1 MIPLSTIL
9 FPQRWRRTRFR
20 QFETSKREWT
30 RTFRI
35 QTVCR
40 LLHTLILVDI
50 VRLLQ
55 YLDDSKYVRRR
66 MADSLTRNP
75 ISLWRRCSPCD
86 VSSQRRSIATTCVRF
101 IQTYVVVT
109 GSNPLVNQAVEKFRL
124 WLIEKFKFYCS
135 LLIDLLD
142 AEAGV
147 VQVIIYY
154 PFNSSLPPSV
164 SFCRSARRAAT
175 PRRKRSPSST

>member
-1 MIPLSTIL
+1 MTPNTYVAE
-9 FPQRWRRTRFR
+9 WRIHSLETRSR
-20 QFETSKREWT
+20 CGGDAVPATY
-30 RTFRI
+30 
-35 QTVCR
+35 
-40 LLHTLILVDI
+40 LHK
-50 VRLLQ
+50 
-55 YLDDSKYVRRR
+55 DDRSQLH
-66 MADSLTRNP
+66 ASE
-75 ISLWRRCSPCD
+75 
-86 VSSQRRSIATTCVRF
+86 VSERF

-147 VQVIIYY
+147 VQVIIYS

-164 SFCRSARRAAT
+164 
-175 PRRKRSPSST
+175 